1 MTVLDLTG
9 QMDIHR
15 LSGDHDYVLVRLPLG
30 VPAETFRHEP
40 MMREFMSLARTKDL
54 PAEVRNF
61 PEGTFLTVTVPV
73 AASREETAELLD
85 GALRLID
92 EALTLANTRDSASA
106 VTEQYIRDW
115 WDSRKQSPHGDAA
128 PD

>member
-15 LSGDHDYVLVRLPLG
+15 LSGDHDHVVVRLPLA

-54 PAEVRNF
+54 PAEVRNL

-92 EALTLANTRDSASA
+92 EALTLANTRDSASSA
-106 VTEQYIRDW
+106 TERYIRDW
-115 WDSRKQSPHGDAA
+115 WDSRKQSPQGDAA